1 MGTEIII
8 SYDQVGDIL
17 TIDQCRPYAGQ
28 DEDEIDEGVVV
39 RKNQETGQIENL
51 SILHFNSRMSKE
63 GTIHLPVD
71 ANIRPSVKWSKPAK
85 SSISETEGLEGG

>member
-1 MGTEIII
+1 MSDYHINIFFMRPHNPRRGVTPMGTEIII

-51 SILHFNSRMSKE
+51 SILYFNSTHVQGR
-63 GTIHLPVD
+63 H
-71 ANIRPSVKWSKPAK
+71 
-85 SSISETEGLEGG
+85 